1 MNAPL
6 DPRQYSDPRDAA
18 AAWFARARS
27 GRMNDA
33 DRQDFDSWL
42 EADPAHRKEY
52 ALLERVWES
61 TGQAGHERLRALA
74 GVPPAARRAPANRD
88 RRAALGWA
96 LAGAGALGVAGLAVS
111 VVQQGPP
118 SFERS
123 LATAHGQRQTV
134 LLPDQSSIDL
144 NTDSRAVVRYYANRR
159 EVHLEAGEASFSV
172 SADPSR
178 PFVVRAGRA
187 AVRVTGTRFNVRR
200 WDDAT
205 EVAVSAGT
213 VEVRGRGW
221 ASWRRE
227 RLGPGQ
233 GLLASRDGMT
243 PAAAVDVA
251 AATAW
256 REGRIVLNNTPLP
269 QAVAELNRYAPF
281 TIRLDGARLA
291 QVRVSG
297 TLNVDS
303 PATLLELLPRIAPV
317 RVQVEGQGRYVLM
330 PAP

>member
-1 MNAPL
+1 MNHPL

-27 GRMNDA
+27 GRMNGA
-33 DRQDFDSWL
+33 DRQAFDTWL

-74 GVPPAARRAPANRD
+74 GVPPAVPASRG

-96 LAGAGALGVAGLAVS
+96 LAGAGALAAGGLAVGLRW
-111 VVQQGPP
+111 QGPA
-118 SFERS
+118 SFEQA
-123 LATAHGQRQTV
+123 LATAHGQRRTV
-134 LLPDQSSIDL
+134 ALPDRTSIDL
-144 NTDSRAVVRYYANRR
+144 NTDSRAVVRYYADRR
-159 EVHLEAGEASFSV
+159 EVDLEAGEASFSV
-172 SADPSR
+172 SADASR
-178 PFVVRAGRA
+178 PFVVRAGLA

-200 WDDAT
+200 REDAT
-205 EVAVSAGT
+205 EVAVSSGS
-213 VEVRGRGW
+213 VEVRAGGW
-221 ASWRRE
+221 AFWRHE
-227 RLGPGQ
+227 TLGPGQ
-233 GLLASRDGMT
+233 GLLATRDGLT

-256 REGRIVLNNTPLP
+256 REGRIVFNNTPLP

-281 TIRLDGARLA
+281 VIRLDGARLA
-291 QVRVSG
+291 RVRVAG

-303 PATLLELLPRIAPV
+303 PSTLLELLPRIAPV
-317 RVQVEGQGRYVLM
+317 RVQAEGQGRYVLT
-330 PAP
+330 PTP